1 MQTTDIPVSVLRIIQ
16 IAPIVL
22 IASVGIAYL
31 KLTYK

>member
-1 MQTTDIPVSVLRIIQ
+1 MQTTDIPVSVFYILQ
-16 IAPIVL
+16 IAPVVL